1 MATKLEITVEKIK
14 AAEVLLQCPLCGSKG
29 AVVGNSWICENK
41 HCYDISKKGY
51 INFIPNY
58 KQDNKYDKALF
69 EARKTVFAAGF
80 YEDIAAE
87 IESIIFEYADNTK
100 YYDAGEGKNNFCGF
114 SLLDLGCGE
123 GYYAKELAN
132 SKVLGENPSV
142 LAMDIVRDALVLAAQ
157 ESSPANWLV
166 GDLMKIPVADKS
178 IKCLLN
184 ILTPANY
191 DEFNRILAEDG
202 IVIKVVPSSDYLQEI
217 RKAIFKDKAKEK
229 YSNADVVEHFAEN
242 MELLEHRKIYYK
254 LPVDEEC
261 WESFLA
267 MTPMTFNL
275 DVAQMDLPSPKEIT
289 INMDFL
295 IARSK

>member
-14 AAEVLLQCPLCGSKG
+14 GVEALLQCPLCGSKG
-29 AVVGNSWICENK
+29 VVAGNSWICEHK

-80 YEDIAAE
+80 YEDIAQE
-87 IESIIFEYADNTK
+87 IQSIIYEYADVTSN
-100 YYDAGEGKNNFCGF
+100 YA
-114 SLLDLGCGE
+114 LLDLGCGE
-123 GYYAKELAN
+123 GYYAKELAT
-132 SKVLGENPSV
+132 SKVLGENPHIM
-142 LAMDIVRDALVLAAQ
+142 AMDIVRDALILAAGEQ
-157 ESSPANWLV
+157 SSCNWLV
-166 GDLMKIPVADKS
+166 GDLMKIPTADKS
-178 IKCLLN
+178 INCLLN

-191 DEFNRILAEDG
+191 EEFNRILAEDG
-202 IVIKVVPSSDYLQEI
+202 IVIKVVPSTDYLQEI
-217 RKAIFKDKAKEK
+217 RKAIFKDKEKAK

-242 MELLEHRKIYYK
+242 MNLLEHRKIYYK
-254 LPVDEEC
+254 LPVDQEC

-275 DVAQMDLPSPKEIT
+275 DVAQMDLPCPKEIT

-295 IARSK
+295 IGKRDV